1 MGPKDEEIEEEAILN
16 QDKSELEQ
24 TASAGIH
31 GGFELKKSE
40 KRRFL
45 GEFKE
50 RVIKALTFNQIAEPG
65 VYPEI
70 LAAIRDL
77 EAEKL
82 IINRQVDV
90 KAAKEYIDLARKNG
104 LSFKKVASDKFKGDI
119 GLVVVS
125 DEAVNSEEIRVRN
138 KEKKFKE
145 LNLPVEL
152 IDEVDKKICA
162 DCYTE
167 IADKAPEELVN
178 FEKMDWFD
186 KLFQTTCF
194 CQK

>member
-24 TASAGIH
+24 TISAGIH
-31 GGFELKKSE
+31 GGFELKKGE

-50 RVIKALTFNQIAEPG
+50 RVIKTLTFSQIEEPG

-70 LAAIRDL
+70 LEAIRDSK
-77 EAEKL
+77 AKKL
-82 IINRQVDV
+82 IINRQVNM
-90 KAAKEYIDLARKNG
+90 KAAKEYIDLARKNK
-104 LSFKKVASDKFKGDI
+104 LSFKKVESDEFKGNI

-125 DEAVNSEEIRVRN
+125 DKAVNREKIKVPN
-138 KEKKFKE
+138 KKEKFKE

-152 IDEVDKKICA
+152 VDKAGEKICA
-162 DCYTE
+162 ECYAK
-167 IADKAPEELVN
+167 IADEAPEELIN
-178 FEKMDWFD
+178 FEKMNWFD
-186 KLFQTTCF
+186 KLFNSSCF

>member
-1 MGPKDEEIEEEAILN
+1 MGSKDEEIEEEAILN

-50 RVIKALTFNQIAEPG
+50 RVIKALTFNQISEPG

-70 LAAIRDL
+70 LAAIRDS

-90 KAAKEYIDLARKNG
+90 KAAKEYIDLARQNG
-104 LSFKKVASDKFKGDI
+104 LSFKKVESDEFKGDI

-125 DEAVNSEEIRVRN
+125 DEAVNSEEIRVPN
-138 KEKKFKE
+138 KEQKFKE

-152 IDEVDKKICA
+152 IDEAGKKICA
-162 DCYTE
+162 ECYTE

-178 FEKMDWFD
+178 FKKMDWFD
-186 KLFQTTCF
+186 KLFQPPCF